1 LRPAG
6 RRAGKVYLVG
16 AGPGDP
22 ALITVRGLQL
32 LSRADVVIHDALVSP
47 ALLRAARQ
55 DAERIDAGKKPGERC
70 PTQSAINQLMVSR
83 ARRGR
88 RVVRLKGGDPCLFGR
103 AGEEAEALVRAGVAF
118 EVVPGVTA
126 ALGAAA
132 AAGIPLTHRRLA
144 SSVVLATG
152 HEDPGKPAGSID
164 WKALAGADTLV
175 LYMGVKRLEG
185 AVSRLVAAG
194 MDPGAPAALV
204 RWATRPDQQVIA
216 GPLKS
221 IPGRARKAGIGP
233 PAVLIVGRVVR
244 LRRRL
249 DWAGRRPLSGR
260 TIVVTRAKEQS
271 RPFSELLE
279 EAGARVLEAPAI
291 RLAPPPSWAPLDA
304 ALRRLEI
311 YRIIIFTSP
320 NGVERFFAR
329 LAGRGIDVRD
339 LKGIEFVAI
348 GPATAAAITA
358 RGIRVAAVPEE
369 YRAEGLLKTL
379 RSVEGARILIPR
391 AAVARDILP
400 RILRK
405 RGARVDVVPVYRTLP
420 AREGMREVSAA
431 LRAGE
436 VDLITFT
443 SSSTVARFIDRFRG
457 PGERARIRAVP
468 VAAIGPI
475 TARSARGRGLRVAV
489 MPRESTIPAL
499 AAAIVRRLRNSPSGT
514 PRGS

>member
-1 LRPAG
+1 MPSG

-22 ALITVRGLQL
+22 ALITVRGLEL
-32 LSRADVVIHDALVSP
+32 LSRADVVIHDALIST
-47 ALLRAARQ
+47 ALLGAARP
-55 DAERIDAGKKPGERC
+55 DAERIDAGKKPGTRR
-70 PTQSAINQLMVSR
+70 PTQSAVNRLMISR

-88 RVVRLKGGDPCLFGR
+88 SVVRLKGGDPCLFGR

-152 HEDPGKPAGSID
+152 HEDPAKPSGSID

-175 LYMGVKRLEG
+175 LYMGVKHLEG
-185 AVSRLVAAG
+185 VVSRLVAAG
-194 MDPGAPAALV
+194 KDPGVPAALV
-204 RWATRPDQQVIA
+204 RWATRPDQLVIA
-216 GPLKS
+216 GPLGA
-221 IPGRARKAGIGP
+221 IPARARRAGIVP
-233 PAVLIVGRVVR
+233 PAVLIVGPVVR

-260 TIVVTRAKEQS
+260 TIVVTRAKEQARS
-271 RPFSELLE
+271 FSDLLRE
-279 EAGARVLEAPAI
+279 EGARVLEAPAI
-291 RLAPPPSWAPLDA
+291 RLAPPLSWAPLDA
-304 ALRRLEI
+304 ALRQAGN
-311 YRIIIFTSP
+311 YRFIIFTSA

-329 LAGRGIDVRD
+329 LAEKNLDVRD
-339 LKGIEFVAI
+339 LKGVEIMAI
-348 GPATAAAITA
+348 GPATAAAITT
-358 RGIRVAAVPEE
+358 RGIRVAAVPDE

-379 RSVEGARILIPR
+379 RSVEGARVLIPR
-391 AAVARDILP
+391 AAVARDLLP
-400 RILRK
+400 GALRK
-405 RGARVDVVPVYRTLP
+405 RGARVDVVHVYRTLP
-420 AREGMREVSAA
+420 AREGLKEVAAA

-443 SSSTVARFIDRFRG
+443 ASSTVAHFMDRFRG
-457 PGERARIRAVP
+457 RGDAARIRAVP

-475 TARSARGRGLRVAV
+475 TARSARESGFRVAV
-489 MPRESTIPAL
+489 MPRESTVPAL
-499 AAAIVRRLRNSPSGT
+499 AAAIVRRFRNSLSGT